1 MSEENLEKT
10 ILSDVTDETDDQT
23 GNEETAPVG
32 EENEVTDKGE
42 STDSDRED
50 DKVEQDEDG
59 ANEEEDGKEDR
70 AFDPDDLDIPKE
82 VKDTDEFKEFVDI
95 AKESNLD
102 KDTAERLIKWYQ
114 EKQNAQ
120 WEEFRKTVNDWAKK
134 ANKMLGSD
142 AQEALSNVGIAIKR
156 FLTPDEEQEL
166 RTLLD
171 STGVGNH
178 PVLVKLMV
186 ELSKRAVGGGFAQGE
201 PVATK
206 KKSSPVDL
214 FYGNNK

>member
-10 ILSDVTDETDDQT
+10 IISETTDNVDDQV
-23 GNEETAPVG
+23 GDEETTSVDEDDEG
-32 EENEVTDKGE
+32 VDKGE
-42 STDSDRED
+42 STDSGREDQGDAEDEEDRE
-50 DKVEQDEDG
+50 E
-59 ANEEEDGKEDR
+59 EEEDKDSV
-70 AFDPDDLDIPKE
+70 FDPESLDLPKE
-82 VKDTDEFKEFVDI
+82 IKETKEFKEFVDI

-102 KDTAERLIKWYQ
+102 KNTAERLIKWYQ
-114 EKQNAQ
+114 ERQNAQ
-120 WEEFRKTVNDWAKK
+120 WEEFQKTVNDWAKK
-134 ANKMLGSD
+134 ANQMLGSN
-142 AQEALSNVGIAIKR
+142 AQEALSNVGLAIKR
-156 FLTPDEEQEL
+156 FLSPDEEQEL

-186 ELSKRAVGGGFAQGE
+186 ELSRRAVGGGFAQGE

-214 FYGNNK
+214 FYGNKE